1 MMLLPF
7 SALRVLDMS
16 QGYAGPYC
24 GMLLGQHGAQVTK
37 VEPPEGDW
45 IRGMGTRQGEH
56 TALDLA
62 VNRGKRSI
70 AIDMRAKAG
79 RALARRLAG
88 GYDVFIE
95 SFRPGVA
102 DKLGL
107 GYAAL
112 AAANPELVHLSI
124 NGFGPTGPDAAR
136 PDTDTVLQAFSGMM
150 ALNRDAAGNPSPVG
164 FLIVDALS
172 ALYAFQAPSVAL
184 YARLAGG
191 GGRHLEISLMQSCA
205 AFLAPKIIESRLDP
219 GGARSLNAP
228 AGIYRSSDGWIA
240 LALSKEAQFRSLAA
254 AIGRADLLAD
264 PRFDS
269 FETRARHLP
278 ALLPAIEQALLGTT
292 TAEWL
297 QRFAT
302 ADELCS
308 RVNGIAEWL
317 AEPQVQV
324 QVQAMGAVAEA
335 PAPMGAIPL
344 PLIPGAGA
352 PHGDWPAIGG
362 DGAQVLRAAGLSEP
376 EIDALV
382 AAGTVVLPH
391 SPARETARH

>member
-1 MMLLPF
+1 MMSLPF
-7 SALRVLDMS
+7 SALRVLDAS

-24 GMLLGQHGAQVTK
+24 GMLMAQHGAQVTK
-37 VEPPEGDW
+37 IEPPEGDW
-45 IRGMGTRQGEH
+45 IRGMGTRHGEH

-70 AIDMRAKAG
+70 VIDMRAEAG

-88 GYDVFIE
+88 GCDVFIE

-107 GYAAL
+107 GYTAL
-112 AAANPELVHLSI
+112 AAAIPNLVYLSI

-136 PDTDTVLQAFSGMM
+136 PGTDTVLQAFSGMM
-150 ALNRDAAGNPSPVG
+150 ALNRDAAGNPSRVG

-172 ALYAFQAPSVAL
+172 ALYAFQALSVAL

-205 AFLAPKIIESRLDP
+205 AFLAPKIIESRLEP
-219 GGARSLNAP
+219 AGARSLNAP

-240 LALSKEAQFRSLAA
+240 LALSKETQFRSLAA

-264 PRFDS
+264 ARFDS

-278 ALLPAIEQALLGTT
+278 ALLPAIEEALLGAT

-302 ADELCS
+302 ADVLCS

-317 AEPQVQV
+317 AEPQVQ
-324 QVQAMGAVAEA
+324 AMGAVSEA

-362 DGAQVLRAAGLSEP
+362 DGTQVLRAAGLSEP

-382 AAGTVVLPH
+382 AAGTVVLPP
-391 SPARETARH
+391 SPARDTARH

>member
-1 MMLLPF
+1 MMSLPF
-7 SALRVLDMS
+7 SALRVLDVS

-45 IRGMGTRQGEH
+45 IRGMGTRHGEH

-70 AIDMRAKAG
+70 AIDMRAEPG

-88 GYDVFIE
+88 GCDVFIE

-112 AAANPELVHLSI
+112 AAVNPNLVYLSI

-136 PDTDTVLQAFSGMM
+136 PGTDTVLQAFSGMM
-150 ALNRDAAGNPSPVG
+150 ALNRDAAGNPSRVG

-172 ALYAFQAPSVAL
+172 ALYAFQALSVAL

-191 GGRHLEISLMQSCA
+191 SGRHLEISLMQSCA
-205 AFLAPKIIESRLDP
+205 AFLAPKIIESRLEP

-240 LALSKEAQFRSLAA
+240 LALSKEVQFHSLAR
-254 AIGRADLLAD
+254 AIGRDDLLSDA
-264 PRFDS
+264 RFDS
-269 FETRARHLP
+269 FETRARHLT
-278 ALLPAIEQALLGTT
+278 ALLPAIEQALLGAT

-297 QRFAT
+297 RRFGA
-302 ADELCS
+302 ADVLCS
-308 RVNGIAEWL
+308 RVNGMADWL
-317 AEPQVQV
+317 VEP

-335 PAPMGAIPL
+335 QAPMGAITL
-344 PLIPGAGA
+344 PRIPGAGE
-352 PHGDWPAIGG
+352 PHGGWPAIGG
-362 DGAQVLRAAGLSEP
+362 DGPQVLRAAGLSEP

-382 AAGTVVLPH
+382 AAGTVVLPQ
-391 SPARETARH
+391 SPARDTARH